1 MKNFLKYS
9 CSFLTLAASCM
20 LWAEDPAAIQE
31 LLKQGNQFL
40 NAGDVKQAA
49 AIAEQIGKQENGK
62 IEAAFFKLQIAN
74 KMQDADGVKKQ
85 IGNILQFD
93 IPVNRK
99 IDALTTYARLCR
111 SLKKMDEC
119 RQAYQDSLNL
129 KPDDINHVYAVKM
142 NIADTY
148 WNADKKQHE
157 KLLLELYHLDG
168 ITNDQKLRAMNE
180 LCSKLYSDM
189 TRNDD
194 LLKIVADAEKIPN
207 LTYSQKLNLLSKR
220 ASGLVGKLELDE
232 AKALFDQFEKD
243 NPEAGVFPSRNQ
255 FLGRKVEFY
264 DEIAEPGNA
273 ARIYLDM
280 LKNEHGY
287 SNHNIRRMIEFFAAD
302 NQLEYAMAEADK
314 ILKNVVLKS
323 VVHHHFPAYAEVIS
337 AATRFK
343 RFEDAEKFVA
353 DA

>member
-207 LTYSQKLNLLSKR
+207 LTYSSDIVIGISMFILQHIKIYACGISRFRDLIVKFNFSSQKLIAGGKY
-220 ASGLVGKLELDE
+220 AGLRIILFKLI
-232 AKALFDQFEKD
+232 KKGFGFIQFQFTHQT
-243 NPEAGVFPSRNQ
+243 AGPF
-255 FLGRKVEFY
+255 
-264 DEIAEPGNA
+264 
-273 ARIYLDM
+273 
-280 LKNEHGY
+280 
-287 SNHNIRRMIEFFAAD
+287 
-302 NQLEYAMAEADK
+302 
-314 ILKNVVLKS
+314 
-323 VVHHHFPAYAEVIS
+323 
-337 AATRFK
+337 
-343 RFEDAEKFVA
+343 
-353 DA
+353 